1 MLCVSN
7 KMYTAGDKPP
17 HVQKGLGRMLTD
29 QIADMFNRIRNAIQ
43 ARKRTVDIPSNK
55 LKKEIA
61 RILFENHFISKYA
74 YVESETQGTIKIL
87 LKYNDDMTNA
97 IQGLKRVSTPGRKKY
112 SGATGVPKVL
122 NGMGIAIVS
131 TSKGVMTD
139 VDCRKM
145 NVGGEVIGL
154 VW

>member
-1 MLCVSN
+1 
-7 KMYTAGDKPP
+7 
-17 HVQKGLGRMLTD
+17 MLTD

-43 ARKRTVDIPSNK
+43 ARKRTVDIPANK
-55 LKKEIA
+55 LKKEIT

-74 YVESETQGTIKIL
+74 FVEDEKQGTIKIL
-87 LKYNDDMTNA
+87 LKYDDEMRNA

-139 VDCRKM
+139 RDCRKM

>member
-1 MLCVSN
+1 
-7 KMYTAGDKPP
+7 
-17 HVQKGLGRMLTD
+17 MLTD

-43 ARKRTVDIPSNK
+43 ARKRTVDVPANK
-55 LKKEIA
+55 LKKEIT

-74 YVESETQGTIKIL
+74 FVTDDKQGTIKIL
-87 LKYNDDMTNA
+87 LKYDENMRNA

-112 SGATGVPKVL
+112 SGVSGVPKVL
-122 NGMGIAIVS
+122 SGMGIAIVS

-139 VDCRKM
+139 GDCRKM

-154 VW
+154 IW

>member
-1 MLCVSN
+1 
-7 KMYTAGDKPP
+7 
-17 HVQKGLGRMLTD
+17 MLTD

-43 ARKRTVDIPSNK
+43 AKKRTVDVPASS

-74 YVESETQGTIKIL
+74 FVTDKGRTTIKIL
-87 LKYNDDMTNA
+87 LKYNEEQKNA
-97 IQGLKRVSTPGRKKY
+97 IQGIKRVSTPGRKRY
-112 SGATGVPKVL
+112 ADAQSLPRVL
-122 NGMGIAIVS
+122 NGLGVAIIS

-139 VDCRKM
+139 RDCRKA
-145 NVGGEVIGL
+145 NVGGEVVGL

>member
-1 MLCVSN
+1 
-7 KMYTAGDKPP
+7 
-17 HVQKGLGRMLTD
+17 MLTD

-43 ARKRTVDIPSNK
+43 AKKRTVEIPASG
-55 LKKEIA
+55 LKKEIT

-74 YVESETQGTIKIL
+74 FVSDKGKNVIKIL
-87 LKYNDDMTNA
+87 LKYNEEQLNA
-97 IQGLKRVSTPGRKKY
+97 IQGIKRVSTPGRKMY
-112 SGATGVPKVL
+112 VGVDQVPKVL
-122 NGMGIAIVS
+122 NGMGVAIIS

-139 VDCRKM
+139 KDCRKV

>member
-1 MLCVSN
+1 
-7 KMYTAGDKPP
+7 
-17 HVQKGLGRMLTD
+17 MLTD

-43 ARKRTVDIPSNK
+43 AKKRTVDIPASG
-55 LKKEIA
+55 LKKEIT
-61 RILFENHFISKYA
+61 RILFESHFISKYA
-74 YVESETQGTIKIL
+74 FVDVEGVGVIKIL
-87 LKYNDDMTNA
+87 LKYNEEQQNA

-112 SGATGVPKVL
+112 VGVASVPKVL
-122 NGMGIAIVS
+122 NGMGVSIIS

-139 VDCRKM
+139 KDCRKV

>member
-1 MLCVSN
+1 
-7 KMYTAGDKPP
+7 
-17 HVQKGLGRMLTD
+17 MLTD
-29 QIADMFNRIRNAIQ
+29 QIADMFNRIRNAVQ
-43 ARKRTVDIPSNK
+43 ARKRTVDIPANK
-55 LKKEIA
+55 LKKEIT

-74 YVESETQGTIKIL
+74 FVDDEKQGTIKIL
-87 LKYNDDMTNA
+87 LKYDENMRNA

-112 SGATGVPKVL
+112 SGVSGVPKVL

-139 VDCRKM
+139 GDCRKM